1 MVSRDVRNAIYIVI
15 VASYA
20 SNTVI
25 FIRHPNHPKLVYRV
39 PEIDERLVPAI
50 ISPPA
55 TVGLMK
61 FYRGPAPGHLPV
73 SGGHMIPRDP

>member
-1 MVSRDVRNAIYIVI
+1 MVSGDVRNAIHIVV
-15 VASYA
+15 VASYG

-25 FIRHPNHPKLVYRV
+25 FIRHPNHPKLYRV

-55 TVGLMK
+55 TAGLMK
-61 FYRGPAPGHLPV
+61 FYRGPAPGHLTV